1 MLFLRIS
8 RAAVN
13 NRAELQVG
21 RDRRKGNL
29 INMVVKQ
36 SGVKQMSKDEVGG
49 GI

>member
-1 MLFLRIS
+1 MLYLRIS

-21 RDRRKGNL
+21 RDRRNGNL
-29 INMVVKQ
+29 IHMVVR
-36 SGVKQMSKDEVGG
+36 QMSQDEVGG